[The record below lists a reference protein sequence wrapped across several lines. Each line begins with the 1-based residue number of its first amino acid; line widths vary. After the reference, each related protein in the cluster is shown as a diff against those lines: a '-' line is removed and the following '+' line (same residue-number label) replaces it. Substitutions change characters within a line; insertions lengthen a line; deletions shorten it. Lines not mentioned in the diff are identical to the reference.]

1 MVESIYNNKEVQGK
15 DLRYKDKD
23 WLYDQY
29 INLRKSTIKIGK
41 ECNISNT
48 VIGKW
53 LRRLNIP
60 IRTISEANK
69 GQIPW
74 NKDKELSD
82 EHKRKLSKSH
92 EGKFV
97 GEKHPMFGKHHSD
110 VSKKL
115 ISEHHKGQIPWNKGK
130 TGVYSPEM
138 LEKMSKAL
146 KGRISPMKGKHHS
159 EETKKKLSEKLK
171 GRISPN
177 KGKKMSEELR
187 KKISESLKGR
197 ISPRKGVK
205 LSNEIKQKLSES
217 HKGKPSW
224 NKGKKMSEEFR
235 EKLSETHKGKKQSD
249 ESKRKISEKMSI
261 INKGSNNPMW
271 NPNRNEVYLPYG
283 ADFYDEE
290 LREKIWKLQNGR
302 DLLTGIKICR
312 GNKAHLHHIDYNKEN
327 NLLDNLCWLTNKNH
341 TKITSHQNNP
351 IKREYYKQLLQKN
364 LQLLRKGRVPSNWN
378 LKNQELFR
386 QEKMVQ
392 LKIIEIKVN

>member
-1 MVESIYNNKEVQGK
+1 
-15 DLRYKDKD
+15 
-23 WLYDQY
+23 
-29 INLRKSTIKIGK
+29 
-41 ECNISNT
+41 
-48 VIGKW
+48 
-53 LRRLNIP
+53 
-60 IRTISEANK
+60 
-69 GQIPW
+69 
-74 NKDKELSD
+74 
-82 EHKRKLSKSH
+82 
-92 EGKFV
+92 
-97 GEKHPMFGKHHSD
+97 
-110 VSKKL
+110 
-115 ISEHHKGQIPWNKGK
+115 
-130 TGVYSPEM
+130 
-138 LEKMSKAL
+138 
-146 KGRISPMKGKHHS
+146 
-159 EETKKKLSEKLK
+159 
-171 GRISPN
+171 
-177 KGKKMSEELR
+177 
-187 KKISESLKGR
+187 
-197 ISPRKGVK
+197 
-205 LSNEIKQKLSES
+205 
-217 HKGKPSW
+217 
-224 NKGKKMSEEFR
+224 MSEEFR